1 MIINKMVEFFLQ
13 KHFGATI
20 VLGVPLFTLGG
31 TEFASIRRHQEKSI
45 VAPLN
50 TVRGFHQG
58 VEQYIDD
65 EKTQTLSEDGAYKYV
80 RETFDLDKDKKL
92 SSVELE
98 LGRLLSGEIGKGIR
112 HLPYNV
118 DTSRTNIFKA
128 IEKIREEEKAQV
140 K

>member
-65 EKTQTLSEDGAYKYV
+65 EKTQNRNFIYDLITLV
-80 RETFDLDKDKKL
+80 RI
-92 SSVELE
+92 V
-98 LGRLLSGEIGKGIR
+98 R
-112 HLPYNV
+112 
-118 DTSRTNIFKA
+118 IFML
-128 IEKIREEEKAQV
+128 
-140 K
+140 